1 MFERVLN
8 APLQLYLF
16 HPLQLKKCEDK
27 AYEYQSVQRFIRE
40 YTYVKHITDF
50 DSLELSQKTQFQ
62 NPLIY
67 QKLLQTKHFCNI
79 FPTITHRFHRPYFF
93 D

>member
-27 AYEYQSVQRFIRE
+27 AYQYQSVQRFIRE
-40 YTYVKHITDF
+40 YSCVKHIADF
-50 DSLELSQKTQFQ
+50 DSLQLSQHKKTQFQ
-62 NPLIY
+62 NPLTY
-67 QKLLQTKHFCNI
+67 QKPL
-79 FPTITHRFHRPYFF
+79 
-93 D
+93 